1 MLLWFT
7 GACVEGGATLAGDR
21 CTLTPLQVSSAS
33 VSSVEIVAL
42 LLAHGANGFLS
53 TQHTDSMC
61 FAQRGCYSAISVAA
75 AHDQRATLRKLLSHP
90 LAPVSREV
98 LSLEEMLAEG
108 DSSAR
113 NGVDRSNEVPSTLS
127 KTQIK
132 CLQEAMYHSAEN
144 NHLGKSHL
152 RGQKSTRRVITNT
165 FSTST
170 YTQILPL
177 SCVHSAYHGHSI
189 AGCTRCRPRTSCDWI
204 RSSIN
209 CCKTF
214 CKSVQTII
222 VHSSSPNAFH
232 CCSIY
237 FAIVR

>member
-1 MLLWFT
+1 MLQFKENIIFFEHS
-7 GACVEGGATLAGDR
+7 GAYVEGGAALAGDR
-21 CTLTPLQVSSAS
+21 CTLTPLQVSSAC
-33 VSSVEIVAL
+33 SSSLEIVAL

-90 LAPVSREV
+90 LAKVNQSEV

-108 DSSAR
+108 DSSVR

-144 NHLGKSHL
+144 NHLGEFHFHI
-152 RGQKSTRRVITNT
+152 VVETNYIYV
-165 FSTST
+165 F
-170 YTQILPL
+170 
-177 SCVHSAYHGHSI
+177 
-189 AGCTRCRPRTSCDWI
+189 
-204 RSSIN
+204 
-209 CCKTF
+209 
-214 CKSVQTII
+214 
-222 VHSSSPNAFH
+222 PNAVSDSPLAH
-232 CCSIY
+232 IQT
-237 FAIVR
+237 

>member
-1 MLLWFT
+1 MQQFACYYNEVRFNQTLNAHWAAASFMKLTLRFIGT

-33 VSSVEIVAL
+33 ASSVEIVPL

-90 LAPVSREV
+90 LAPISREV

-108 DSSAR
+108 DGSTR
-113 NGVDRSNEVPSTLS
+113 NGVDRPNEVPSTLS

-144 NHLGKSHL
+144 NHLGKNFLAIQSHSVKFMNILLL
-152 RGQKSTRRVITNT
+152 RRR
-165 FSTST
+165 
-170 YTQILPL
+170 Y
-177 SCVHSAYHGHSI
+177 Y
-189 AGCTRCRPRTSCDWI
+189 D
-204 RSSIN
+204 
-209 CCKTF
+209 
-214 CKSVQTII
+214 
-222 VHSSSPNAFH
+222 
-232 CCSIY
+232 
-237 FAIVR
+237 